1 MRELPQRHR
10 PLLEG
15 LSVVVATADR
25 VLISGLVHSLAGVG
39 YLVGAAS
46 TEAEALACLSS
57 LVQQAGFA
65 ARERTTALATITEA
79 NALCLIET
87 KQMKPAQAQDIANGF
102 LLSKGVSDTDRDEVK
117 TAPGYIDL
125 MRRYIDEEGGCQD
138 LVGKLR

>member
-1 MRELPQRHR
+1 MRELPKRHR

-15 LSVVVATADR
+15 RYIMVASVDR
-25 VLISGLVHSLAGVG
+25 VLISGLVHSLDGIG
-39 YLVGAAS
+39 SLVGAAS

-87 KQMKPAQAQDIANGF
+87 KQMKPAQAQDIANRF

-117 TAPGYIDL
+117 PLPATTI
-125 MRRYIDEEGGCQD
+125 
-138 LVGKLR
+138 